1 MTFVRAVLYELQDM
15 AKPGC
20 TQEYSFTD
28 LVTIKTIQ
36 NLVNRF
42 HALTKRSIAVF
53 DVEGTI
59 LVMSPGQRLC
69 LDFHR
74 KNLHSAK
81 LCRASD
87 LAITRLMDQEKGGA
101 IHRCEHG
108 LVDFGA
114 PVVVEDKHIANVF
127 GGQFFTKR
135 PDMEFF
141 KESARLFGFD
151 EAEYLEAVREV
162 PVHRKSSI
170 RAVLAYLE
178 GFAQLLSD
186 MAQGRMRELE
196 SEAALR
202 KSEQKYRSIFESAA
216 EGIFQTGAGG
226 RYADVNPAF
235 ASMLGYADPE
245 ELMSSVANIR
255 DQQFVRPEDAARFE
269 KLLRESGKM
278 REFETQ
284 FYKRNRRKTWLSVNA
299 RIVRDGCGGL
309 FYEGTAKDIT
319 KQKEAERAMLAA
331 RERLQSLSRS
341 LLQRMEAERHL
352 LAYELHDEI
361 GQVLTAVRINV
372 DSVRRLT
379 DESERASR
387 IDESIRIIDKA
398 LGQVRALSLNLRP
411 SMLDDLGLVVAL
423 GWLAESVS
431 KTYPVDIKL
440 DAATIRRPLDPQ
452 VETTCFRVAQE
463 AVTNAVRHAKPR
475 EIRISVKEQRRRLQ
489 LRVSNDGAGFNVK
502 LSRKLAVRGETFG
515 LLGMEERV
523 LLCGGVFRIVSKTGR
538 GTEVAATFPLKG
550 SGGNEED

>member
-1 MTFVRAVLYELQDM
+1 MTFMLPVLYEVEGMGKSGSAQDY
-15 AKPGC
+15 K
-20 TQEYSFTD
+20 FTD
-28 LVTIKTIQ
+28 LVTIKTVQ

-42 HALTKRSIAVF
+42 HALTRRSIAVF
-53 DVEGTI
+53 DVDGTI

-74 KNLHSAK
+74 KNPSSAK
-81 LCRASD
+81 LCRESD
-87 LAITRLMDQEKGGA
+87 LAITRLMGQEKVGV
-101 IHRCEHG
+101 IHRCKHG
-108 LVDFGA
+108 LTDFGA
-114 PVVVEDKHIANVF
+114 PVVVEGRHLANVF
-127 GGQFFTKR
+127 SGQFFTER

-141 KESARLFGFD
+141 RERAGIFGFD
-151 EAEYLEAVREV
+151 EEGYLEAVREV

-170 RAVLAYLE
+170 KAILEYLE

-196 SEAALR
+196 GEVALR
-202 KSEQKYRSIFESAA
+202 ESEKKYRSIFENAP
-216 EGIFQTGAGG
+216 EGIFQAKPEG
-226 RYADVNPAF
+226 RYSDLNPAF
-235 ASMLGYADPE
+235 ASMLGYEDSK
-245 ELMSSVANIR
+245 ELIAKVTNIR
-255 DQQFVRPEDAARFE
+255 EQQFVKPEDAARFE
-269 KLLRESGKM
+269 KLLGENGRVQ
-278 REFETQ
+278 EFETQ
-284 FYKRNRRKTWLSVNA
+284 FYKRNGRKIWLSVNA
-299 RIVRDGCGGL
+299 RIAHDRYGGT

-319 KQKEAERAMLAA
+319 QQKEAERAILAA

-372 DSVRRLT
+372 DSVRRSS
-379 DESERASR
+379 DESERVSR
-387 IDESIRIIDKA
+387 IEESIAIIDKA

-423 GWLAESVS
+423 RWLADSVS
-431 KTYPVDIKL
+431 RTYPVNINV
-440 DAATIRRPLDPQ
+440 DAGPIGTRPDAE

-475 EIRISVKEQRRRLQ
+475 EIRISVKEQRGRLQ

-502 LSRKLAVRGETFG
+502 LSRELAVRGESFG

-523 LLCGGVFRIVSKTGR
+523 LLCGGVFQIVSRAKR
-538 GTEVAATFPLKG
+538 GTQVTATFPLKRG
-550 SGGNEED
+550 T